1 MSQQATFHLAAPS
14 GERWTARAGGAL
26 VGRSVRY
33 GRMGKVGEVVR
44 AVPVDSGR
52 ALRLH
57 VELSR
62 KLLNPDRRKF
72 SLASAG
78 ASKAFEQATEE

>member
-1 MSQQATFHLAAPS
+1 MTASATFHVPPPPRTD
-14 GERWTARAGGAL
+14 RWTARQGQQL
-26 VGRSVRY
+26 VGREVAY
-33 GRMGKVGEVVR
+33 GNLGRVGVVVR

-62 KLLNPDRRKF
+62 ELRNPDRRKF
-72 SLASAG
+72 TL
-78 ASKAFEQATEE
+78 KAAK